1 MFPSNQSS
9 HVKQMNKN
17 EQYNLINI
25 LHWGCRCFRWCKWIR
40 WWGIQTIGSSIIHV
54 SLLNSHIWYRQVL
67 SIPHRTSSFATSWF
81 IYELMCTSV
90 WIIHLHLCIL
100 FSSNRGND
108 KCYFTYRLQ
117 ELWHATQVDISE
129 KWKCLKHSVFW
140 VWQKHVNTKFFTF
153 SFFEQ
158 RQIMDFRRAM
168 KVSLPSNVKR
178 QNRFLLF
185 QREFNAAVNKKH
197 CRKRAT
203 GGSLCRVQWKKECF
217 MFQMKPW

>member
-1 MFPSNQSS
+1 MSAQSIQTITTRSITHSFHVGMYNLLFMPAIIPSNFIRIETMFPSNQSS

-100 FSSNRGND
+100 SSSNRGND
-108 KCYFTYRLQ
+108 KCYFTYSLQ
-117 ELWHATQVDISE
+117 VLCHAT
-129 KWKCLKHSVFW
+129 
-140 VWQKHVNTKFFTF
+140 
-153 SFFEQ
+153 
-158 RQIMDFRRAM
+158 
-168 KVSLPSNVKR
+168 
-178 QNRFLLF
+178 
-185 QREFNAAVNKKH
+185 
-197 CRKRAT
+197 
-203 GGSLCRVQWKKECF
+203 
-217 MFQMKPW
+217 